1 MEFHCVWYNGV
12 FGYGFGERASFSP
25 REGGTEESSGEDPG
39 TNAKVQL
46 LPSQNVFSS
55 CNYSDFSQL
64 KLCECESEEHSC
76 HHSLCWS
83 KSVIFFFFLKKN
95 NALFIHH
102 RIDYF
107 RIFSFMK
114 YERKIMHIML
124 NNDLV
129 LTTIYVT
136 GDTFIPSRIF
146 WSCLL

>member
-1 MEFHCVWYNGV
+1 MPSLIMLIEIRHF
-12 FGYGFGERASFSP
+12 
-25 REGGTEESSGEDPG
+25 
-39 TNAKVQL
+39 L
-46 LPSQNVFSS
+46 L
-55 CNYSDFSQL
+55 L
-64 KLCECESEEHSC
+64 
-76 HHSLCWS
+76 
-83 KSVIFFFFLKKN
+83 FLKKK
-95 NALFIHH
+95 NALFIDH